1 MLISNVCKK
10 EKTMKKLFL
19 LLLVLCIVLVP
30 VLAQGEA
37 ETTEKPAEPQLKRIS
52 IGTAGTAGSLYP
64 MGVAMSETITK
75 HVPGIASTGEATAA
89 SVENIRNLT
98 SGKLAMGISQSD
110 IAWLAFNGQGDFEKR
125 KADDLRSLFSTI
137 YSYVQVFTR
146 AESPINTIADFKGK
160 AIGVGAAGSGG
171 EMAARMLLNFHG
183 ITYDDIRPQFIP
195 ESEAVSALKDN
206 KIAAFICTHP
216 LKSAALMDLTTSIK
230 VKMISFED
238 DSLYKAFPFWTRY
251 EIPAGTYANID
262 TAVTVPISRVV
273 MLTSTKAGL
282 SDEEVYNIVKA
293 IWENRNEWGS
303 VTAAVSN
310 QVVLETALSEIPVPF
325 HPGAIKYYREK
336 GFAIPA
342 SLIPSG
348 TK

>member
-1 MLISNVCKK
+1 
-10 EKTMKKLFL
+10 MKKSVVL
-19 LLLVLCIVLVP
+19 LMVLCLVIGS
-30 VLAQGEA
+30 VWAQGGSEVPA
-37 ETTEKPAEPQLKRIS
+37 KEAEPQLKRIS

-110 IAWLAFNGQGDFEKR
+110 IAWLAYNGQGDFAKR

-137 YSYVQVFTR
+137 YSYVQAFALADGPVK
-146 AESPINTIADFKGK
+146 SISDFKGK

-171 EMAARMLLNFHG
+171 EMAARMLLNFYG

-195 ESEAVSALKDN
+195 ESEAVTALKDN

-216 LKSAALMDLTTSIK
+216 LKSAALMDLTTSAK
-230 VKMISFED
+230 VRMISFD
-238 DSLYKAFPFWTRY
+238 DDALYKAFPFWTRY
-251 EIPAGTYANID
+251 EIPAGTYANVD
-262 TAVTVPISRVV
+262 TVTTVPISRVV

-282 SDEEVYNIVKA
+282 TDDEVYNIVKA
-293 IWENRNEWGS
+293 IWENREEWGS
-303 VTAAVSN
+303 VTAAVSK
-310 QVVLETALSEIPVPF
+310 QVVLETAVSEIPVPL
-325 HPGAIKYYREK
+325 HVGAVKYFKEK
-336 GFAIPA
+336 GFSIPA
-342 SLIPSG
+342 SLMPPEA
-348 TK
+348 K

>member
-1 MLISNVCKK
+1 
-10 EKTMKKLFL
+10 MKKLFL
-19 LLLVLCIVLVP
+19 LLLVLCVLLVP
-30 VLAQGEA
+30 VLAQGGA
-37 ETTEKPAEPQLKRIS
+37 ETTAKPAEPQLKRIS

-146 AESPINTIADFKGK
+146 ADSPINTIADFKGK

-171 EMAARMLLNFHG
+171 EMAARMLLNFYG

-216 LKSAALMDLTTSIK
+216 LKSAALMDLTTSTR

-238 DSLYKAFPFWTRY
+238 DGLYKAFPFWTRY
-251 EIPAGTYANID
+251 EIPVGTYANID
-262 TAVTVPISRVV
+262 TVVTVPISRVI

-282 SDEEVYNIVKA
+282 TDIEVYNIVKA

-310 QVVLETALSEIPVPF
+310 QVVLETALSEIPVPL